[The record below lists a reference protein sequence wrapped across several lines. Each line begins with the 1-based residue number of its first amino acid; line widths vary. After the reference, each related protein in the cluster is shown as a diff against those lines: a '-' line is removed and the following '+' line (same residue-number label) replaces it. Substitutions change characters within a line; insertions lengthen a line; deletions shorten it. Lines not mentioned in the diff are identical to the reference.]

1 VADRLDGSDSMEDI
15 QQELDDEHFSSRSPS
30 PLKFDLD
37 DDEQTRRAGTI
48 FNYGLLPTL
57 QQREIISVALYQIK
71 TRCNVALDTHLE
83 YLDVFQALLD
93 SAIMDT
99 RTVESLLERVTGIT
113 HERYDV
119 CRNGCICF
127 AKPEYTERM
136 DCPFCGEA
144 RHLRPGKLQS
154 QPVHCMSL
162 VINMIS

>member
-1 VADRLDGSDSMEDI
+1 MSQGADPMEDV
-15 QQELDDEHFSSRSPS
+15 QDDQDELEDGCLPNRT

-37 DDEQTRRAGTI
+37 DEEQRTAAGTI

-83 YLDVFQALLD
+83 YLDVFQTLLD
-93 SAIMDT
+93 STIMDT
-99 RTVESLLERVTGIT
+99 RTVESLLERITGIK

-127 AKPEYTERM
+127 AKPEYAELM
-136 DCPFCGEA
+136 DCPFCGA
-144 RHLRPGKLQS
+144 VRYIHHGRNPS
-154 QPVHCMSL
+154 VHTFC
-162 VINMIS
+162 VFCKF